1 MTLSI
6 KEYDK
11 VVRRFV
17 DDYVD
22 NLTPDQLREIV
33 SEQSHIDFENI
44 RKDFGQIGVWEEMS
58 GWDSDLFDMK
68 LSDLKHYLSEYDN
81 DAEVTFY
88 FLKNDTLTN
97 CQLENIGNYGMGIE
111 FTIQDTSE
119 YQEAE

>member
-17 DDYVD
+17 DDYVN

-44 RKDFGQIGVWEEMS
+44 RQDTGIDSVFEEMS
-58 GWDSDLFDMK
+58 GWDSELFESISKEFDLEEQ
-68 LSDLKHYLSEYDN
+68 SDDY
-81 DAEVTFY
+81 
-88 FLKNDTLTN
+88 
-97 CQLENIGNYGMGIE
+97 
-111 FTIQDTSE
+111 
-119 YQEAE
+119 

>member
-17 DDYVD
+17 DDYVN

-44 RKDFGQIGVWEEMS
+44 RKAFGQDSVFEEMS
-58 GWDSDLFDMK
+58 NWDSELFESISKKFDL
-68 LSDLKHYLSEYDN
+68 
-81 DAEVTFY
+81 EV
-88 FLKNDTLTN
+88 
-97 CQLENIGNYGMGIE
+97 
-111 FTIQDTSE
+111 
-119 YQEAE
+119 A